1 MEDDTYSIS
10 SSVIA
15 VGIFSS
21 KKFDHRSFRK
31 KKKFK
36 RNYLTI
42 YQFVI
47 CARFMH

>member
-21 KKFDHRSFRK
+21 KNLIIVLSGKRK
-31 KKKFK
+31 NSKEIILQYT
-36 RNYLTI
+36 NL
-42 YQFVI
+42 
-47 CARFMH
+47 